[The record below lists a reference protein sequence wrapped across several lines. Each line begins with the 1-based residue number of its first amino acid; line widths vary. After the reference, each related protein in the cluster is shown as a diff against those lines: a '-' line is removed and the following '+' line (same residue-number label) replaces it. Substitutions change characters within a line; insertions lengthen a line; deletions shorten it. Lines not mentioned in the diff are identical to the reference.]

1 VLGERVEGG
10 ALPIIVNFKLIVLM
24 LGIGI
29 QANSGSMASSPSL
42 FAKSTNYCTRLYL
55 QRLLIAFMFVNLILS
70 LNSCD
75 FMDEIDSK
83 NWGTWGMQNLGNN

>member
-1 VLGERVEGG
+1 VNGLFLLPHYLPRVQTTALGC
-10 ALPIIVNFKLIVLM
+10 I
-24 LGIGI
+24 
-29 QANSGSMASSPSL
+29 
-42 FAKSTNYCTRLYL
+42 RLYM
-55 QRLLIAFMFVNLILS
+55 QKLLIAFMFVKLILS